1 MERQTRWGMKSGIRG
16 LKTALE
22 MDIGARTIGLR
33 DGKGRKRKKVVEIP
47 AYSCSPFVSHQ
58 ISHAFSHNI
67 RISSLSPSRV
77 KTYRQCAMILIH
89 LPSLFAF
96 QNPINKLRPLS
107 FCLITA
113 HSGTIAVVVV
123 VCVYIGRALQ
133 DPIYPRRP
141 RAVAMA
147 TSPTA
152 TIPIFIPGQ
161 YHIIGTIVGNGVS
174 NFIVIAPDVRQ

>member
-1 MERQTRWGMKSGIRG
+1 MKSGVSG
-16 LKTALE
+16 LKTALK
-22 MDIGARTIGLR
+22 MDIGVRTIGLT

-58 ISHAFSHNI
+58 ISHASSHN
-67 RISSLSPSRV
+67 ISSLSPSRV
-77 KTYRQCAMILIH
+77 KTYRQCTVILIH
-89 LPSLFAF
+89 LPNLFAS
-96 QNPINKLRPLS
+96 QNLINKLRPLS
-107 FCLITA
+107 FCPIAA

-123 VCVYIGRALQ
+123 DVCVYIGRALQ

-152 TIPIFIPGQ
+152 TIPISIPGQ
-161 YHIIGTIVGNGVS
+161 HPIIGTIVGNGVS
-174 NFIVIAPDVRQ
+174 NFTVIAPDVRQ